1 LERKNNKTM
10 IECYGFSAE
19 LSPEVAEESLSLYRP
34 GREEDSKRLISYSI
48 GCMMGRYSLDKPG
61 LIYARS
67 DNRGFD
73 PANYRRFPAVDDGII
88 PLTEY
93 HWFDDDVADRIEQF
107 IVAAWPEESLEGN
120 LEFVAESLFPGSSES
135 PRNRLRR
142 YLATDFYKHHLARYK
157 RRPIYWLF
165 SSGRLRGFQAIVYL
179 HRYNEG
185 TLTRMRT
192 EYVTRLLGK
201 MSARLEYLQGPG
213 DQDGQ
218 RGEIGAATSAIIKR
232 KLEKERD
239 TIKKQR
245 AEVQA
250 FDAKL
255 RHYADQRLLLNLD
268 DGVRVNYR
276 KFGDLLAEVKAV
288 T

>member
-1 LERKNNKTM
+1 
-10 IECYGFSAE
+10 
-19 LSPEVAEESLSLYRP
+19 
-34 GREEDSKRLISYSI
+34 
-48 GCMMGRYSLDKPG
+48 
-61 LIYARS
+61 
-67 DNRGFD
+67 
-73 PANYRRFPAVDDGII
+73 
-88 PLTEY
+88 
-93 HWFDDDVADRIEQF
+93 
-107 IVAAWPEESLEGN
+107 
-120 LEFVAESLFPGSSES
+120 
-135 PRNRLRR
+135 
-142 YLATDFYKHHLARYK
+142 
-157 RRPIYWLF
+157 
-165 SSGRLRGFQAIVYL
+165 
-179 HRYNEG
+179 
-185 TLTRMRT
+185 MRT